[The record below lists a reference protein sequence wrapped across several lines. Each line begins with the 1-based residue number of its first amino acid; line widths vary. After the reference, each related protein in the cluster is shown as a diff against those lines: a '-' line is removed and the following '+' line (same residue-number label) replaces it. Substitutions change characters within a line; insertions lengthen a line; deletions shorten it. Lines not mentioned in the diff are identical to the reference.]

1 MSGYVQE
8 VRIVSEYRI
17 ACDGG
22 EGPLGHP
29 RVWLQIPPDVGY
41 VVCPYCDTKYVH
53 KDFEGQ
59 LAE

>member
-1 MSGYVQE
+1 MPTDAPDTI
-8 VRIVSEYRI
+8 IVDSYRI

-22 EGPLGHP
+22 EGALGHP

-53 KDFEGQ
+53 RDF
-59 LAE
+59 ADKT